1 MCGDLREGQ
10 MTGEILGTGVLIR
23 VDDFSYSARC
33 SVGMKV
39 KHKLLIHTN
48 NHFFISQAR
57 RNHWDSFS
65 NFI

>member
-33 SVGMKV
+33 SVGMKE
-39 KHKLLIHTN
+39 KHKL
-48 NHFFISQAR
+48 
-57 RNHWDSFS
+57 
-65 NFI
+65 